1 MLAYISIGIAL
12 CSIAVCLIFG
22 LTWAYLYA
30 DIRHSSLLQE
40 EFRTTVRRLI
50 GSICLQYRWPSIYL
64 EQWQADVETF
74 ERSDHFTALRAF
86 RNVGL
91 AHRNDP
97 NVPDPRSKSN
107 TRRVMCGD
115 ARIVLE
121 GTIPIVHRLNSLIK
135 GVIHSPDFDRKRQG

>member
-1 MLAYISIGIAL
+1 LAWQTLSRSAREGG
-12 CSIAVCLIFG
+12 V
-22 LTWAYLYA
+22 
-30 DIRHSSLLQE
+30 SSYE
-40 EFRTTVRRLI
+40 A
-50 GSICLQYRWPSIYL
+50 SACLQYRWPSIYL

-135 GVIHSPDFDRKRQG
+135 GVIHSPDFDRKRQEWELRAGKFWDAVAH